1 MFITE
6 SGFNSTTLSER
17 FEALVFN
24 TSTQVV
30 VPSGTPPAA
39 VFTKCRCSIKKPT
52 QCYGPPGSKNSLGLP
67 TSPSHSRRSS

>member
-6 SGFNSTTLSER
+6 SGFNSTTLSKR

-39 VFTKCRCSIKKPT
+39 VFTKCHCSIKKTYAMLWTARFEKQPRFAYVSIT
-52 QCYGPPGSKNSLGLP
+52 FS
-67 TSPSHSRRSS
+67 